1 MSYRGPASTWWPEA
15 DKLWQDDD
23 LESNVVEVVSKGG
36 ECAFDGPLL
45 LLREVCRTVPDGTR
59 QWRQVLCGGCRH
71 QPDGQVLEYLRV
83 SFGLYAFIQ
92 IFTFVYCLLVFFVF
106 AGGPK
111 EGTIW
116 GLFFRLL
123 GLLTVALL
131 INGIW
136 VLTVT
141 RFPRMCCCSR
151 KVNAVGLCC
160 FQTVCAVVSLGILV
174 AYDFFFFFGFAFVA
188 EKEEYHYDF
197 PIENI
202 ITIFWVSCSINLV
215 YLLVSLI
222 MWSFTVRS
230 MLLLVK
236 V

>member
-59 QWRQVLCGGCRH
+59 QWRQVLCGCCRH

-92 IFTFVYCLLVFFVF
+92 IFTFVYCLLVFFSTW
-106 AGGPK
+106 GPK
-111 EGTIW
+111 KNIW
-116 GLFFRLL
+116 GLIFGLS

-136 VLTVT
+136 VLTLT

-160 FQTVCAVVSLGILV
+160 FQTVYAVVSLRILF
-174 AYDFFFFFGFAFVA
+174 AYDFFILIPSLLFGN
-188 EKEEYHYDF
+188 
-197 PIENI
+197 ENI
-202 ITIFWVSCSINLV
+202 ITYYATLFVWISCSINLV

-230 MLLLVK
+230 MRMLVT